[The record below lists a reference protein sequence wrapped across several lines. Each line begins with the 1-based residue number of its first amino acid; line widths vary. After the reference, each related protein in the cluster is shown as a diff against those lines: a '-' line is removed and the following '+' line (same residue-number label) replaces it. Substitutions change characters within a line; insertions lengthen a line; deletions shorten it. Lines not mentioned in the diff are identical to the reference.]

1 MSLGKVLI
9 VDDEPEV
16 RQVLQEFLSGRGYDV
31 LVAES
36 GSEALSM
43 LGVDQPDLVLLD
55 VTMPGMDG
63 VETLRRIVALQ
74 QPVSVIMVTANADI
88 ATTSKLLAMGAVD
101 YIPKPFDLDYLDQ
114 AVSIQVAA
122 PRIVSRSRLGLRA
135 PLALWLVLVSLTGCA
150 SGTSDRDATR
160 RGGPHRRGGLPEPLR
175 GRVSPRADL
184 RRVTGVPRRAGAA
197 GL

>member
-16 RQVLQEFLSGRGYDV
+16 RQLLLEFLAGRGYDV

-36 GSEALSM
+36 GSAALAA
-43 LGVDQPDLVLLD
+43 LGADQPDLVLLD
-55 VTMPGMDG
+55 VAMPDMDG

-74 QPVSVIMVTANADI
+74 PSMPVIMVTANADI

-122 PRIVSRSRLGLRA
+122 A
-135 PLALWLVLVSLTGCA
+135 Q
-150 SGTSDRDATR
+150 DR
-160 RGGPHRRGGLPEPLR
+160 
-175 GRVSPRADL
+175 
-184 RRVTGVPRRAGAA
+184 
-197 GL
+197 